1 MESDDIEME
10 DANQEQEISG
20 PEANEIPPRDFKHVQ
35 EATMESQK
43 QREKIS
49 NEPDH
54 LVESHGPSHLT
65 KTLGFKVGSVSRTN
79 AVECGTSHLD
89 PCEHEH
95 SGLAEHSH
103 IPEGGET
110 RKPAVTLPES
120 LSAFNAKLRDSAIKC
135 KCPLGTL
142 RRRKEMVF
150 TGVRDG
156 MLTWMHLPCKPYLAE
171 LPEDLMARIRERIKL
186 VTSNSDGLSI
196 NVQMQNILLRVLGS
210 NATDGQ
216 KRKVANIVSAYRC
229 DPPCKGSK
237 DKKDYFCCKK
247 CWAWQHK
254 NCMLYGDNGD
264 HGGPVCNHC
273 YIHFISIQKELKAW
287 QQVRLC
293 SAAKSAFK
301 FIRNPANLEDE
312 GRFTV
317 AEKFLKRLL
326 TKASFTRKD
335 TQTYHA
341 DDRSQNRGFVEKFV
355 LARRRIHYLVQ
366 NRRELK
372 RQAATLSR
380 LYPGTNP
387 GARKA
392 ARQRIKRENTPE
404 ETSSTAAP
412 SNAVTSTTAPS
423 ASTTADAMEVDTAV
437 NVDSTTAMEVD
448 EDTIV
453 VRPRTPAVT
462 SKATRSSAAKSAT
475 GARPPSKAASTSLPG
490 PSKAKAKSSGK
501 VENEKA
507 PPPSDSEIDALPSPL
522 KRKWEFSQ
530 KQVSKAPRKSVRQ
543 AERPKTCQEPE
554 MAPEWEDEDDEEDR
568 PSSSRQARARTSSSY
583 EVPMPRQAPRRRT
596 NKTFRDEE
604 DNEEHQQDEEE
615 EYEIA
620 CTCVGVMPKLS
631 ETFRC
636 GVCGNRSHLKCS
648 RDSLGVP
655 SCAFCK
661 PRKIPKQSRRGQ
673 SSGSRSS
680 RMPPP
685 HKPKREPSATPA
697 PKIENTPAASRP
709 PAQFLSEE
717 MKEEVHQICSTY
729 LWKTWVDIPIH
740 EEAEDEAKQKYHAA
754 DPPPAE
760 WVAAVETGLVDLLQA
775 AGEDMTRTYLNPVME
790 QYPRKREA
798 IVKVLREI
806 AVAVCHQGAWK
817 GKGKGKKKLGVFAE
831 VVGFA
836 EKGEVWKGDK

>member
-10 DANQEQEISG
+10 DANQEQEISR
-20 PEANEIPPRDFKHVQ
+20 PEGNALAPRDFDHVQ
-35 EATMESQK
+35 EAAMESQK
-43 QREKIS
+43 QREETS

-54 LVESHGPSHLT
+54 LVESHDPPHLT
-65 KTLGFKVGSVSRTN
+65 KNLGFEVGSVDHTN
-79 AVECGTSHLD
+79 ADQRGTNHLD
-89 PCEHEH
+89 PCEHED
-95 SGLAEHSH
+95 SGLGEHSH

-110 RKPAVTLPES
+110 CKPATIS
-120 LSAFNAKLRDSAIKC
+120 HKRLSAFTTKLRDSAIKC
-135 KCPLGTL
+135 KCALGTL

-171 LPEDLMARIRERIKL
+171 VPEEMVARIRERIKL
-186 VTSNSDGLSI
+186 VTANPDGLRTS
-196 NVQMQNILLRVLGS
+196 VQMQNILLRILGS
-210 NATDGQ
+210 NATDEQ
-216 KRKVANIVSAYRC
+216 KRKVANIVATYRC

-254 NCMLYGDNGD
+254 NCMLYGDIGD

-273 YIHFISIQKELKAW
+273 YLYFISIQKELKAW
-287 QQVRLC
+287 QQMRLC

-301 FIRNPANLEDE
+301 FIRNPANLQDE

-326 TKASFTRKD
+326 TK
-335 TQTYHA
+335 
-341 DDRSQNRGFVEKFV
+341 NRGFVEKFV
-355 LARRRIHYLVQ
+355 LARRRIQYLVQ
-366 NRRELK
+366 HRRELK

-380 LYPGTNP
+380 LYPGVNP

-392 ARQRIKRENTPE
+392 ARQKIRRENTPE
-404 ETSSTAAP
+404 ETPSTAAP
-412 SNAVTSTTAPS
+412 SNAVTSATAPS
-423 ASTTADAMEVDTAV
+423 ASATADTMEQGTPV
-437 NVDSTTAMEVD
+437 NKDSTNAMEVD

-462 SKATRSSAAKSAT
+462 IKATRRQA
-475 GARPPSKAASTSLPG
+475 GLSLQV
-490 PSKAKAKSSGK
+490 KK
-501 VENEKA
+501 EKT
-507 PPPSDSEIDALPSPL
+507 PPPSDSEIDAQPSPL
-522 KRKWEFSQ
+522 KKKWKFSQ

-543 AERPKTCQEPE
+543 AERPRTYQEPDLE
-554 MAPEWEDEDDEEDR
+554 PEWEDEDDDEDQ
-568 PSSSRQARARTSSSY
+568 PSSKPQTRARTSSSY
-583 EVPMPRQAPRRRT
+583 EGSTPRQAPSRRN
-596 NKTFRDEE
+596 NKTVGDEE
-604 DNEEHQQDEEE
+604 DNEEHQQGEGY

-636 GVCGNRSHLKCS
+636 GVCGNHSHLKCS

-661 PRKIPKQSRRGQ
+661 PRKIPKQLRPSQ
-673 SSGSRSS
+673 PSSK
-680 RMPPP
+680 MPPP
-685 HKPKREPSATPA
+685 AKPKREPSAIPA
-697 PKIENTPAASRP
+697 PKIENTPAPSRP
-709 PAQFLSEE
+709 PAQSLSEE

-729 LWKTWVDIPIH
+729 LWKTWVDIPVH
-740 EEAEDEAKQKYHAA
+740 EDEGESKQKYHAA

-760 WVAAVETGLVDLLQA
+760 WVAAVEAGLVDLLQA
-775 AGEDMTRTYLNPVME
+775 AGEEMTRTYLNPVME

-798 IVKVLREI
+798 IVKVLREM

-817 GKGKGKKKLGVFAE
+817 GKGEGKKKLGLFAE
-831 VVGFA
+831 IVGFA
-836 EKGEVWKGDK
+836 EKGEMWKGDK